1 MYNPAVD
8 LNLLETSLIAT
19 RIGGRS
25 GRTSLPGVLA
35 ALTADR
41 IEEFPALRPHQSAAW
56 HAFLVQ
62 LAVVALRRARQN
74 DLPRD
79 AAAWAE
85 LLRGLTEAFP
95 DDAPWCLVAPPDRP
109 ALFQPPVPG
118 GDLADFRHRV
128 ESADA
133 LDMLVTSRNHDLKAA
148 RMRAAAPEDWLFALV
163 SLQTQEGFMGRG
175 NYGISRM
182 NGGFSSRPALGVA
195 PPGGPGARFR
205 RDVEVLLRAYGQAFG
220 ERGYRIDGS
229 GKALL
234 WLEPWDGREQLAMS
248 ELDPLYI
255 EVCRRVRLVAAENDG
270 LAALLANSERTR
282 LAAAG
287 GSGNTGDPW
296 TPVGAETQAALSLT
310 GEGFSYRRLSDL
322 LFGDRWHR
330 ALLQTPQ
337 PEDGEAGLVL
347 SAAAIARGQG
357 KTEGYHRRRIPIPPD
372 AAVAFRTA
380 PDEVAAIARERVEQ
394 VGQMAQRV
402 LKPALFALLQDG
414 PDQVNF
420 RHAPSETQARPWLTR
435 FDRQVDRSFFERLWA
450 EVAAAPSEQGALR
463 QAWLQDLKELAGGV
477 LEQAA
482 EAAPSASM
490 RRYRARV
497 RAESYFYGRHRHE
510 FRDLYP
516 NGGAESATQNE
527 EVPHDGQ

>member
-1 MYNPAVD
+1 MNHHLLSDD
-8 LNLLETSLIAT
+8 LISVRLKTGSRQL
-19 RIGGRS
+19 
-25 GRTSLPGVLA
+25 SLPAILA
-35 ALTADR
+35 ALAEDGV
-41 IEEFPALRPHQSAAW
+41 EEFPALRPHQTAPW

-62 LAVVALRRARQN
+62 LAVIALRRALHG

-79 AAAWAE
+79 AASWLE
-85 LLRGLTEAFP
+85 LLRGLTPDFP
-95 DDAPWCLVAPPDRP
+95 DDAPWCLTAPPDRP

-118 GDLADFRHRV
+118 GELTDFRHRV

-205 RDVEVLLRAYGQAFG
+205 RDVEVLLRSYGQAFG
-220 ERGYRIDGS
+220 ERGYRMDGR

-234 WLEPWDGREQLAMS
+234 WLEPWDGRDQLAMT

-255 EVCRRVRLVAAENDG
+255 EVCRRVRLIPAHG
-270 LAALLANSERTR
+270 GRLAALLANSERTR
-282 LAAAG
+282 LAAAS

-296 TPVGAETQAALSLT
+296 TPVSAETQAALSLT

-322 LFGDRWHR
+322 LFGKRWHH

-337 PEDGEAGLVL
+337 PEDGKAGLVL
-347 SAAAIARGQG
+347 SATAIARGQG
-357 KTEGYHRRRIPIPPD
+357 KTEGFHCRRLPIPPG
-372 AAVAFRTA
+372 AAVAFRRA
-380 PDEVAAIARERVEQ
+380 PDELAAIAKARIEQ
-394 VGQMAQRV
+394 VGQTAQKV

-414 PDQVNF
+414 PEQVNF
-420 RHAPSETQARPWLTR
+420 KHAPSETQARPWLAR
-435 FDRQVDRSFFERLWA
+435 FDRRVDRSFFEDLWA
-450 EVAAAPSEQGALR
+450 EVEAPPEKRVELR
-463 QAWLQDLKELAGGV
+463 NAWLWDLKAQAESV

-482 EAAPSASM
+482 EATPSATM
-490 RRYRARV
+490 RRYRAQV
-497 RAESYFYGRHRHE
+497 RAQSFFHSRHRHE
-510 FRDLYP
+510 FEGLYP
-516 NGGAESATQNE
+516 AGTADAGPQTE
-527 EVPHDGQ
+527 EMPHAGS